1 MSQRKKHDMKD
12 YFDYKNNEFLWF
24 KTQRSL
30 VRPRTELPAMEGIKI
45 MNQIIKEF
53 SSEKT
58 H

>member
-1 MSQRKKHDMKD
+1 MKD